1 MNKERL
7 EEFKKKIEN
16 IDITYDY
23 YETYTQLINT
33 TIDYMN
39 ETQDWDFDYLFEDFL
54 DYEIAEEQ
62 AKYELENGGLARL
75 YYFLG
80 NANCNNDLFKIDGYG
95 NLQDIYK
102 DDLDYL
108 KEQIIEMIN
117 DKIEKERKN
126 KYE

>member
-1 MNKERL
+1 MKRL
-7 EEFKKKIEN
+7 KEFKKEIEN

-23 YETYTQLINT
+23 DETYTQLRNT

-39 ETQDWDFDYLFEDFL
+39 ETQDWEFEYLFEEFI

-62 AKYELENGGLARL
+62 AKYELENGGLVRL

-80 NANCNNDLFKIDGYG
+80 DANLNNELFKIDGYG
-95 NLQDIYK
+95 NLQDIDK

-117 DKIEKERKN
+117 NKLVKES
-126 KYE
+126 EE